1 MKKHLFSLIALGLLF
16 ATGSAYAQSI
26 TVKANIP
33 FDFVVDKQT
42 MPKGEYR
49 VETIGSEGSNVLLI
63 TSADGTSKRLETVHS
78 AQSVLEPMGSKLVFH
93 RYGSDYF
100 LSEVWSS
107 NAGSGYE
114 FRQGRLEKELAK
126 ASSKSNVAVAALR

>member
-1 MKKHLFSLIALGLLF
+1 MKKHLFSLIALGMLF

-26 TVKANIP
+26 KVKADIP

-42 MPKGEYR
+42 MPKGQYN
-49 VETIGSEGSNVLLI
+49 VETIGSAGSSVLLI
-63 TSADGTSKRLETVHS
+63 TSADGTAKKLETVHS
-78 AQSVLEPMGSKLVFH
+78 CRSVLNPEGSKLVFH
-93 RYGSDYF
+93 RYGQDYF
-100 LSEVWSS
+100 LSEVWS
-107 NAGSGYE
+107 AAADSGYE